1 MSSGVYPR
9 SIFSVMAL
17 LRFSRLENVATAL
30 RAWVEV
36 AVGIGVLSLA
46 GAIGFYAFVS
56 APKPAKHEHSMMC
69 LAAYMAYRQVVGGP
83 EEAALKRLK
92 GCEDSRPGDEPIRLD
107 PREHALVIKKY
118 EACLAAHLLLSS
130 DLEKYMAHRK
140 QECGN

>member
-1 MSSGVYPR
+1 MQKPRTYMRPGLYRR

-92 GCEDSRPGDEPIRLD
+92 GCEDSRPGDEPHDHERD
-107 PREHALVIKKY
+107 EKRRKKPGENPAL
-118 EACLAAHLLLSS
+118 A
-130 DLEKYMAHRK
+130 R
-140 QECGN
+140 